1 MGNQN
6 IPFPFLG
13 GANRTRSAAA
23 DAQTTVNLY
32 PEIDPESRG
41 KGVLYG
47 IPGLTQFADT
57 GTAVCRGSHV
67 MAGVA
72 YFVNGTTLYQVLSN
86 GTAGAL
92 GFIGGTSPVSMADNG
107 TQMLIVN
114 WSQGYVY
121 TTGLGLQT
129 IIDADFLPSY
139 TCAYIAG
146 YFIVAQVGSGTWGVS
161 ALDDAMSWDA
171 INRGV
176 AESSPDGI
184 QAIARFNGEIH
195 ILGESSREVWYNA
208 ANPTAN
214 PFSPNQG
221 AAIDR
226 GCIAKYSVATDLT
239 ALYWLGDDLVVYA
252 ASQYTPTPISN
263 NAVNYDISITSN
275 PQDAIGFTFQDQGHY
290 FYALTFPSGKTWVYD
305 ITTQLWHRRQSYGID
320 RWRAV
325 WPCKAYGKWLFGD
338 YQSALIGEQDYD
350 AFTEYGDFLRW
361 ERTCAPLTQGN
372 NGIFL
377 DRFEVVMESGTGGPG
392 VNPVVNLE
400 YSTDGGRT
408 FCDPIEANYGAAGE
422 YRWRTFWCGLG
433 YGENFTMRIW
443 SADAYRRNI
452 VDASISFEVGAP

>member
-1 MGNQN
+1 LGKQN

-32 PEIDPESRG
+32 PEIDPEARG

-72 YFVNGTTLYQVLSN
+72 YFVNGTVLYQVLSN

-92 GFIGGTSPVSMADNG
+92 GFIGGTGPVSMADNG
-107 TQMLIVN
+107 TKMLIVN
-114 WSQGYVY
+114 GSQGYVY
-121 TTGLGLQT
+121 STGTGLST
-129 IIDADFLPSY
+129 ITSAGFPASY
-139 TCAYIAG
+139 TCAYLAG
-146 YFIVAQVGSGTWGVS
+146 YFIVAAVGTGEMAPSEPDDPFTWNP
-161 ALDDAMSWDA
+161 L
-171 INRGV
+171 NRFT
-176 AESSPDGI
+176 AESQPDGI
-184 QAIARFNGEIH
+184 QAIARFNGELH
-195 ILGESSREVWYNA
+195 ALGDVTREVFYINN
-208 ANPTAN
+208 NPTGA
-214 PFSPNQG
+214 PLSPNNG
-221 AAIDR
+221 AQIDR
-226 GCIAKYSVATDLT
+226 GCIAKYSAATDMT
-239 ALYWLGDDLVVYA
+239 AVYWLGDDLVVYA
-252 ASQYTPTPISN
+252 ASQYTPAPISN
-263 NAVNYDISITSN
+263 NAVNYDISITAN
-275 PQDAIGFTFQDQGHY
+275 PENAIGFTFQDQGHY
-290 FYALTFPSGKTWVYD
+290 FYALTFPTGKTWVYD
-305 ITTQLWHRRQSYGID
+305 ITTQLWHRRQSFGID

-338 YQSALIGEQDYD
+338 CQSDLIGEQDYD

-377 DRFEVVMESGTGGPG
+377 DRFEVVMESGTGDPD